1 MSRLAEAET
10 KLAAALE
17 ALEAAITARTA
28 TDTAADGTTAQ
39 AEGAGLDRQ
48 AILAEI
54 GRIDGQIAGAMKA
67 IETAQHATAGEGGTA

>member
-1 MSRLAEAET
+1 MSRLAEAES
-10 KLAAALE
+10 KLAAALA

-28 TDTAADGTTAQ
+28 TDSAADSATEQ

-67 IETAQHATAGEGGTA
+67 IETAQRATATEGGMA